1 MGISGQPG
9 PQIITSTIRLDTY
22 YCVMEQAVYSLNC
35 IPYLDIGNYGL
46 LSPQHLINPWT
57 NGRVRV
63 REIPANSIQEL
74 REARGILLNQMEK
87 LNTQVTEEI
96 AIDVER
102 WKQKKLKL
110 GKNKSDE
117 RISVGDVVM
126 LKRDTKNDM
135 AQFGLILEISS
146 HNKNALVRLV
156 NGYCMNTGVGNL
168 IPVTTEQLNRQ
179 ELGE

>member
-1 MGISGQPG
+1 MYNNSALCQFRNVAERKVRILKKLSKMGISGQPG
-9 PQIITSTIRLDTY
+9 PQITTTTIRLDTY

-35 IPYLDIGNYGL
+35 IPYLAIGNYGL

-63 REIPANSIQEL
+63 REIPTNSVQEL
-74 REARGILLNQMEK
+74 REARGILVNQMAK
-87 LNTQVTEEI
+87 LNTQVSEEI

-117 RISVGDVVM
+117 RGCD
-126 LKRDTKNDM
+126 
-135 AQFGLILEISS
+135 
-146 HNKNALVRLV
+146 NA
-156 NGYCMNTGVGNL
+156 
-168 IPVTTEQLNRQ
+168 EA
-179 ELGE
+179 

>member
-9 PQIITSTIRLDTY
+9 PQITTSTIRLDTY

-74 REARGILLNQMEK
+74 REARGILLNQMAK
-87 LNTQVTEEI
+87 LNTQVSEEI

-126 LKRDTKNDM
+126 LKCDTKNDM
-135 AQFGLILEISS
+135 AQFGLI
-146 HNKNALVRLV
+146 
-156 NGYCMNTGVGNL
+156 
-168 IPVTTEQLNRQ
+168 
-179 ELGE
+179 